1 MTDLYELG
9 GQEYGSGR
17 RKLIVNLA
25 PVRQNL
31 CIPKTVINRSAPSF
45 RLALPSAL
53 FWQLVFFHFSLG
65 KKHTY
70 VCSSLVAQRSALVIF
85 CSPFVCP
92 FLTERSACCGALGSL
107 GYIANAQHHISL
119 SNRGVCKAG
128 YLHMPIVTV
137 HFRSTQIHSVIGEK

>member
-1 MTDLYELG
+1 MCMTDLYELG

-53 FWQLVFFHFSLG
+53 FWQIVFHFSLG
-65 KKHTY
+65 KKHT
-70 VCSSLVAQRSALVIF
+70 SARRWLPQRSALVIF

-137 HFRSTQIHSVIGEK
+137 HFRSTQMHSVIGEK